1 MDFLINFFACMY
13 SLRNDMHSCMIC
25 FLKNK
30 INMVERGTQ
39 KC

>member
-13 SLRNDMHSCMIC
+13 SLRSDMYSCMIC

-30 INMVERGTQ
+30 INTLKRDTQ
-39 KC
+39 KR